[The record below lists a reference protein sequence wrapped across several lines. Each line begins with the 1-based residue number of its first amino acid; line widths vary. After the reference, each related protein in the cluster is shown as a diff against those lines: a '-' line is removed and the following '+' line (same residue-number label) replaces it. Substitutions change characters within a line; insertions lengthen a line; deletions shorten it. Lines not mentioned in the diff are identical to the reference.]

1 MPTKTR
7 NLLTTGVKTSN
18 GRCYEENIY
27 IFLILILIKLY
38 FYDYQ
43 GKFRLLK
50 TIANLIRN

>member
-18 GRCYEENIY
+18 GRCYEEIMY
-27 IFLILILIKLY
+27 FFKILILIKLY
-38 FYDYQ
+38 FYGHQ

-50 TIANLIRN
+50 TIANLICN